1 MNVERWLK
9 TRRLSWQKL
18 EDLLK
23 AVDRRGLKGLERDQ
37 LQELGRLYR
46 STSADLSRAR
56 AMKLSGDMQ
65 VYLNNLVVR
74 AHNQVYQNRR
84 NRLSDILNFFLHG
97 FPRLV
102 QENILY
108 VVAAFTIFLV
118 PAAGCYREA
127 VLDAHFGQMEMSP
140 GKALVPDEMWH
151 LIERHKMWTDQ
162 VEDYSP
168 AMASLIATNNIKVAI
183 LAFVLGITFGIG
195 TVLVLI
201 ANGIDIGTIFG
212 VCQDYGMAGRLATFV
227 AGHGASIE
235 LTAIFISGGAGLL
248 VGTSLLFPGQYSR
261 IDALKKSV
269 KPAFKLFSGCVL
281 LLLIAGSIEGFI
293 SPRTDIAPEVKY
305 TVSLATAICLI
316 LYLFAPRKPAQRS
329 AKRLLSRSRKNKRR
343 QKLRSRRIFELLAHS
358 KNLPVTRYLL
368 SGQIH
373 DLRIFGSGLLA
384 LGLVARSVV
393 VDDVFLLE
401 LCQ

>member
-23 AVDRRGLKGLERDQ
+23 IVDRRGLKGLERDQ

-46 STSADLSRAR
+46 ATSADLSRAR

-74 AHNQVYQNRR
+74 AHNQVYQTRR
-84 NRLSDILNFFLHG
+84 NRLSDILDFFLHG

-102 QENILY
+102 QEHILY
-108 VVAAFTIFLV
+108 VVAAFTIFIV

-127 VLDAHFGQMEMSP
+127 VLDPHFGQMEMSP

-151 LIERHKMWTDQ
+151 LIEHHKMWTDQ

-168 AMASLIATNNIKVAI
+168 AMASFIATNNIKVAI

-201 ANGIDIGTIFG
+201 SNGIDIGTIFG

-227 AGHGASIE
+227 AGHGVIE

-248 VGTSLLFPGQYSR
+248 VGCALLFPGQYGR
-261 IDALKKSV
+261 VDALKIAV
-269 KPAFKLFSGCVL
+269 KPAFKLFAGCVL

-305 TVSLATAICLI
+305 TVSLATAICLM
-316 LYLFAPRKPAQRS
+316 LYLFAPRRPEPTLKGVGVIINGAHEKIVAADPAQLP
-329 AKRLLSRSRKNKRR
+329 AVNK
-343 QKLRSRRIFELLAHS
+343 
-358 KNLPVTRYLL
+358 
-368 SGQIH
+368 G
-373 DLRIFGSGLLA
+373 
-384 LGLVARSVV
+384 
-393 VDDVFLLE
+393 
-401 LCQ
+401 

>member
-23 AVDRRGLKGLERDQ
+23 IVDRRGLKGLERDQ

-46 STSADLSRAR
+46 ATSADLSRAR

-74 AHNQVYQNRR
+74 AHNQVYQTRR

-102 QENILY
+102 QEHILY
-108 VVAAFTIFLV
+108 VVAAFVLFIV

-127 VLDAHFGQMEMSP
+127 VLDPHFGQMEMSP

-151 LIERHKMWTDQ
+151 LIEHHKMWTDQ

-168 AMASLIATNNIKVAI
+168 AMASFIATNNIKVAI

-195 TVLVLI
+195 TVFVLI
-201 ANGIDIGTIFG
+201 SNGIDIGTVFG

-227 AGHGASIE
+227 AGHGVIE

-248 VGTSLLFPGQYSR
+248 VGCALLFPGQYSR
-261 IDALKKSV
+261 VDALKKAV

-293 SPRTDIAPEVKY
+293 SPRTDLAPEVKY
-305 TVSLATAICLI
+305 TVSLATAVCLL
-316 LYLFAPRKPAQRS
+316 LYLFAPRRPEES
-329 AKRLLSRSRKNKRR
+329 
-343 QKLRSRRIFELLAHS
+343 
-358 KNLPVTRYLL
+358 
-368 SGQIH
+368 
-373 DLRIFGSGLLA
+373 
-384 LGLVARSVV
+384 
-393 VDDVFLLE
+393 LE
-401 LCQ
+401 KIETAVK